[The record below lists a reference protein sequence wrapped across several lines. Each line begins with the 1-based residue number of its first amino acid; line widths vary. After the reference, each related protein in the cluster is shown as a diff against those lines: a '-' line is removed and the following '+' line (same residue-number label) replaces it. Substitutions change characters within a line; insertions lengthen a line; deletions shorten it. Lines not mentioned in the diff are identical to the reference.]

1 MASRPAW
8 HIINGQVKS
17 EEFEFKWNGGFAVSQ
32 KRKNIMALHDCIF
45 GKYREKA
52 LEISTK
58 SEVELGNKLSAFN
71 LKLNGIYLEN
81 IFQSSKKYENG
92 GPYLDLLDVEPKDAK
107 RDERHKTSGKLMSFV
122 YNKDEWSLLP
132 KTCFYDYIYFKAVVE
147 KFGIDLDLSDYEWF
161 TDIEFNPKK
170 SLNCQ
175 ARSVTIYKL
184 IQELIKSDKLTLDE
198 VLIKDNFVKFHNEF
212 VKG

>member
-8 HIINGQVKS
+8 HIKDMRVKS
-17 EEFEFKWNGGFAVSQ
+17 EDFEFKWNGGFAISQ
-32 KRKNIMALHDCIF
+32 KRKNITALHDSIYN
-45 GKYREKA
+45 KYKEKS
-52 LEISTK
+52 LEVSTK
-58 SEVELGNKLSAFN
+58 SEVELGNELSAFN

-107 RDERHKTSGKLMSFV
+107 RDERHKSSGKLLSFV
-122 YNKDEWSLLP
+122 YDDEEWGLIP
-132 KTCFYDYIYFKAVVE
+132 KTCFYDYIYFKAVLE
-147 KFGIDLDLSDYEWF
+147 KYGLELDLNDYDWF

-175 ARSVTIYKL
+175 ARAIVIYKL
-184 IQELIKSDKLTLDE
+184 IRKKIIDKEITLTDICLRE
-198 VLIKDNFVKFHNEF
+198 NFVKFHKDH
-212 VKG
+212 VS